1 MRAVGDLV
9 LVGVPKEFHGPI
21 DYQDRWIWLALLG
34 LLLVG
39 AYYLGVVWF
48 TRTPPPPPPE
58 PVALPDVRT
67 QHLGRLDA
75 IEAAVRS
82 GEATPRDGH
91 QQLSEVVRSYV
102 EAITPLPARTMTLA
116 DLRLRAPRPLADI
129 IEEVYPPEFSPDP
142 GEAEA
147 RFEHALGQARGLVST
162 WRR

>member
-1 MRAVGDLV
+1 MRGVGDLV

-39 AYYLGVVWF
+39 GYYLAVLWF

-58 PVALPDVRT
+58 PVSLPDVRAE
-67 QHLGRLDA
+67 HLGRLDA
-75 IEAAVRS
+75 IEAAVRT
-82 GEATPRDGH
+82 GEATFREGH

-116 DLRLRAPRPLADI
+116 DFRLRAPRPLADI
-129 IEEVYPPEFSPDP
+129 IEEIYPPEFSPDA
-142 GEAEA
+142 GEAAA

>member
-1 MRAVGDLV
+1 MRAAGELA

-39 AYYLGVVWF
+39 AYFLGVVWF

-58 PVALPDVRT
+58 PVALPDVRAE
-67 QHLGRLDA
+67 HLARLDA
-75 IEAAVRS
+75 IEAAVHS

-91 QQLSEVVRSYV
+91 QQLSGVVRSYV

-129 IEEVYPPEFSPDP
+129 IAEVYPPEFSPDA

-147 RFEHALGQARGLVST
+147 LFEHALGQARGLVRT

>member
-1 MRAVGDLV
+1 MPAAAELV
-9 LVGVPKEFHGPI
+9 LVGVPKEFHGPL

-39 AYYLGVVWF
+39 VYYLAVAWF

-58 PVALPDVRT
+58 PVVVPDVRAL
-67 QHLGRLDA
+67 HLARLDA
-75 IEAAVRS
+75 IEATVRS
-82 GEATPRDGH
+82 GEVAPKQAH

-116 DLRLRAPRPLADI
+116 DFRLRAPRPLADI
-129 IEEVYPPEFSPDP
+129 IEEIYPPEFAPDA
-142 GEAEA
+142 GEAAA
-147 RFEHALGQARGLVST
+147 RFEHALGQARGLVIT